1 MLNWLNGP
9 RAGLITVTVT
19 HGSRVMITDLNAAL
33 PPGYYQIQISNP

>member
-19 HGSRVMITDLNAAL
+19 HGSQVMVTDTHVARRH
-33 PPGYYQIQISNP
+33 GF